1 MSLKYPVISVTGSS
15 GAGTSTVKH
24 TFEQIFRREGVK
36 PATVEGDAF
45 HRFNR
50 KEMKEELE
58 KRKAVGDQTF
68 SHFSYEANLLNDLE
82 DLFRNYG
89 KDRSGRVRTYVHDD
103 IGAERHGIEPG
114 NFTDWRN
121 IDSETDLLFYE
132 GLHGAVVTDEI
143 NIPKYADLKIGVVP
157 VINLEW
163 IQKIHRDSS
172 QRGYS
177 TEAVT
182 DTILRRMQAYVHCI
196 CPQFTETDIN
206 FQRVPVVD
214 TSNPFTARWIPTAD
228 ESLVVIR
235 FRNPHGIDFPYLVSM
250 IIVG

>member
-103 IGAERHGIEPG
+103 IGAERHGVEPG

-132 GLHGAVVTDEI
+132 SLHGAVVTDEI
-143 NIPKYADLKIGVVP
+143 NIPKTIKSATFDDVFTCVP
-157 VINLEW
+157 PA
-163 IQKIHRDSS
+163 S
-172 QRGYS
+172 
-177 TEAVT
+177 
-182 DTILRRMQAYVHCI
+182 
-196 CPQFTETDIN
+196 
-206 FQRVPVVD
+206 
-214 TSNPFTARWIPTAD
+214 
-228 ESLVVIR
+228 
-235 FRNPHGIDFPYLVSM
+235 
-250 IIVG
+250 

>member
-45 HRFNR
+45 HKFNR

-103 IGAERHGIEPG
+103 FGAERHGIEPG

-132 GLHGAVVTDEI
+132 GLHGAVV
-143 NIPKYADLKIGVVP
+143 LRHG
-157 VINLEW
+157 
-163 IQKIHRDSS
+163 
-172 QRGYS
+172 
-177 TEAVT
+177 
-182 DTILRRMQAYVHCI
+182 LRRLGHGLEEAHEGHGEHHARGAPDEAEEGHGEEGDDLSSAKHHC
-196 CPQFTETDIN
+196 F
-206 FQRVPVVD
+206 
-214 TSNPFTARWIPTAD
+214 A
-228 ESLVVIR
+228 
-235 FRNPHGIDFPYLVSM
+235 
-250 IIVG
+250 